1 MTKQIKA
8 FLQGIGSVTQ
18 ISPPARVSPFAHHG
32 TDAERLRADFERI
45 GQDMRQVFAE
55 RTANGQ
61 SADDHQNP
69 A

>member
-1 MTKQIKA
+1 MTKQLKA

-18 ISPPARVSPFAHHG
+18 IAPPVRVSPFAHHG

-45 GQDMRQVFAE
+45 SQDMRQVFTE
-55 RTANGQ
+55 RTAHGQ
-61 SADDHQNP
+61 PADDRQTP